1 MSRVD
6 GFGGTGDGVREEL
19 RAEAAFATFNAGGF
33 IVQVLYA
40 PQNRVNQALESL
52 RSSWNLEMVE
62 GIHLMI
68 ANLEADMSQ
77 KQSQF

>member
-33 IVQVLYA
+33 IV
-40 PQNRVNQALESL
+40 
-52 RSSWNLEMVE
+52 RSCRLPKIV
-62 GIHLMI
+62 
-68 ANLEADMSQ
+68 
-77 KQSQF
+77 